1 MGYGSGFE
9 PTKATIITDTATHTA
24 KFVKLMA
31 LEDSVIH
38 TLTAEGIDENLA
50 GGDATAINFNTSSCI
65 EGLAMTSVKLTSGTV
80 IGYIA

>member
-1 MGYGSGFE
+1 MGYGFE

-38 TLTAEGIDENLA
+38 TLTGEGIDENLA
-50 GGDATAINFNTSSCI
+50 GGDATAIAFNTSACI
-65 EGLAMTSVKLTSGTV
+65 EGIVMTSVKLTSGTV
-80 IGYIA
+80 VGYIA

>member
-1 MGYGSGFE
+1 MGYGFE

-38 TLTAEGIDENLA
+38 TLTGEGIDENLA
-50 GGDATAINFNTSSCI
+50 SGDATAINFNTSACI
-65 EGLAMTSVKLTSGTV
+65 EGIVMTSVKLTSGTV
-80 IGYIA
+80 VGYIA

>member
-9 PTKATIITDTATHTA
+9 PTKATIITNTATHTA

-50 GGDATAINFNTSSCI
+50 GGDATARGREPHGEREREREREKN
-65 EGLAMTSVKLTSGTV
+65 LAGGGDSE
-80 IGYIA
+80 